1 MRSSTNV
8 TQSMVTRSRLWVAGP
23 DGEAAES
30 GEDRE
35 PAAQPSPATMKK
47 ASRYFAITPPTATAS
62 TSTWSGLMAHA
73 SSYAISAIG
82 RRNLS
87 LRWSIATSLSLSL
100 HKQARQANA
109 GGCSL
114 TGDGQYCSATGY
126 APVVAF
132 RSRWRSAGL
141 PHHND
146 DLAPRAAPGPA
157 CGGSS
162 FRHTGS

>member
-1 MRSSTNV
+1 LGWGPRWRSGQERRGPRTGGAAVASDHEESKSLFRDHTANCDGKHV
-8 TQSMVTRSRLWVAGP
+8 DLERTYGTRKQL
-23 DGEAAES
+23 
-30 GEDRE
+30 
-35 PAAQPSPATMKK
+35 
-47 ASRYFAITPPTATAS
+47 
-62 TSTWSGLMAHA
+62 
-73 SSYAISAIG
+73 
-82 RRNLS
+82 RNLCDRQKE
-87 LRWSIATSLSLSL
+87 LVAPLVDRDKLSLSL

-146 DLAPRAAPGPA
+146 DLAPRAAPGLLHA
-157 CGGSS
+157 GALHFDTRDRSS
-162 FRHTGS
+162 PTLQR